1 MLKTS
6 DKPRQQRKYRY
17 TAPLHLRRH
26 FVHVHLSKDLRAKMK
41 TRAVAV
47 KTGDKVKV
55 MRGNF
60 AGKEGKVMS
69 VNLTR
74 TKIFIEGMTAKKQ
87 KGKEVAVPFEP
98 SNLMIMEMT
107 ERK

>member
-1 MLKTS
+1 
-6 DKPRQQRKYRY
+6 
-17 TAPLHLRRH
+17 
-26 FVHVHLSKDLRAKMK
+26 MK